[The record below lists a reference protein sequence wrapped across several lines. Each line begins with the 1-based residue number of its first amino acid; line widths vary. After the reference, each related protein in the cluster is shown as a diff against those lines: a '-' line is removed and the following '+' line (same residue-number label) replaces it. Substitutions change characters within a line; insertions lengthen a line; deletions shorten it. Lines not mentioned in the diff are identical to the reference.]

1 MSATVGD
8 RIEVQRQSVH
18 TPVRAGIVENVL
30 SESPGRYGVR
40 WDDGRW
46 GASSRRLTAPC
57 ASFRKGNGRLHDV
70 RPRVKNA

>member
-8 RIEVQRQSVH
+8 RIEVQRSSVH
-18 TPVRAGIVENVL
+18 TSVRAGIVENVL

-46 GASSRRLTAPC
+46 SIISATDGALRVVSQGKRPAARRAT
-57 ASFRKGNGRLHDV
+57 
-70 RPRVKNA
+70 RVKKA